1 MAETIVKTGQ
11 TVPLK
16 IKRLGINGEGIGYF
30 KRLIIFVPY
39 ALPKEEVLVKIT
51 KATPRY
57 AEGELIKVKKT
68 SKDRVVAPCPVYY
81 ECGGCQL
88 QHLAYQAQLDFKRI
102 CFCKHWKNSNQ
113 QAFDLI
119 NFCRRSGWMSLGI
132 IETKH
137 NFSYEKISR
146 LKKLKLVYT
155 KQTLIS

>member
-88 QHLAYQAQLDFKRI
+88 QHLAYQATIGF
-102 CFCKHWKNSNQ
+102 
-113 QAFDLI
+113 
-119 NFCRRSGWMSLGI
+119 
-132 IETKH
+132 
-137 NFSYEKISR
+137 
-146 LKKLKLVYT
+146 
-155 KQTLIS
+155 

>member
-1 MAETIVKTGQ
+1 MTETIVKNGQ
-11 TVPLK
+11 TIPLK

-57 AEGELIKVKKT
+57 AEAQLIKVKKQ

-88 QHLAYQAQLDFKRI
+88 QHLAYQAQLDFKKI
-102 CFCKHWKNSNQ
+102 CLCK
-113 QAFDLI
+113 
-119 NFCRRSGWMSLGI
+119 R
-132 IETKH
+132 
-137 NFSYEKISR
+137 
-146 LKKLKLVYT
+146 
-155 KQTLIS
+155 

>member
-1 MAETIVKTGQ
+1 MAETIVKNGQ
-11 TVPLK
+11 TIPLK

-57 AEGELIKVKKT
+57 AEGELIKVKKP

-88 QHLAYQAQLDFKRI
+88 QHLAY
-102 CFCKHWKNSNQ
+102 
-113 QAFDLI
+113 
-119 NFCRRSGWMSLGI
+119 
-132 IETKH
+132 
-137 NFSYEKISR
+137 
-146 LKKLKLVYT
+146 
-155 KQTLIS
+155 

>member
-57 AEGELIKVKKT
+57 AEAELVKVKKP
-68 SKDRVVAPCPVYY
+68 SSQRVVAPCPVYY

-88 QHLAYQAQLDFKRI
+88 QHLAYHAPV
-102 CFCKHWKNSNQ
+102 
-113 QAFDLI
+113 
-119 NFCRRSGWMSLGI
+119 
-132 IETKH
+132 
-137 NFSYEKISR
+137 SYTHLTLPTTSR
-146 LKKLKLVYT
+146 V
-155 KQTLIS
+155 

>member
-88 QHLAYQAQLDFKRI
+88 QHLAYQAQLDFK
-102 CFCKHWKNSNQ
+102 KDLLLH
-113 QAFDLI
+113 LI

>member
-1 MAETIVKTGQ
+1 MTETIVKNGQ
-11 TVPLK
+11 TIPLK

-57 AEGELIKVKKT
+57 AEARLIKVKKQ

-88 QHLAYQAQLDFKRI
+88 QHLAYQAQLDFKKRFAYASARKI
-102 CFCKHWKNSNQ
+102 QTGWLSFLQITSNDWHGRTMALPKQ
-113 QAFDLI
+113 STI
-119 NFCRRSGWMSLGI
+119 PI
-132 IETKH
+132 
-137 NFSYEKISR
+137 
-146 LKKLKLVYT
+146 KKK
-155 KQTLIS
+155 